1 MPPALSNDS
10 FSQTYTQYL
19 MQVQAVSRLPRFPK
33 LDAVENRML
42 GILASRWHEGKPITV
57 LEAMVM
63 LPEISTN
70 TAHRRL
76 TILRKKGMI
85 DPVLN
90 EEDRRIKYIVPT
102 KATHR
107 YFAQLGQCMGGSK
120 TELADCARRY
130 IKYLHLTQEVRS
142 QPIFQRMDT
151 NDIAM
156 LDTWAVAWHNGT
168 PMGVLKA
175 LSLINN
181 RAPSKSHGRMHGLR
195 AIGLIDLVPDQDRRI
210 KYVLPTQATH
220 HYFSQLG
227 KCMHQALS
235 S

>member
-19 MQVQAVSRLPRFPK
+19 IQVQAVSRLPRFPK

-42 GILASRWHEGKPITV
+42 GILASRWHENTPITV
-57 LEAMVM
+57 LEAM
-63 LPEISTN
+63 LILSEISTT

-76 TILRKKGMI
+76 TSLRKKEMI
-85 DPVLN
+85 DLN
-90 EEDRRIKYIVPT
+90 PDAQDRRIKYIVPT

-107 YFAQLGQCMGGSK
+107 YFAQLGQCMGGAK
-120 TELADCARRY
+120 TAPADCARQY

-156 LDTWAVAWHNGT
+156 LDTWGAAWHNGT
-168 PMGVLKA
+168 AMGVLKA

-181 RAPSKSHGRMHGLR
+181 RASSKSPGRMHGLR
-195 AIGLIDLVPDQDRRI
+195 AIGLIDLVPDDQDRRI

-220 HYFSQLG
+220 DYFAQLG
-227 KCMHQALS
+227 KCMMKAL
-235 S
+235 